1 MDTGWATPQATNEAK
16 LWIWNNRLNGSPTTP
31 VFASCAKSAELIQL
45 GRDYF
50 HAAPSSYA
58 PYTYP
63 HPLRND

>member
-16 LWIWNNRLNGSPTTP
+16 LWIWNNMQEGKPTAP
-31 VFASCAKSAELIQL
+31 QFNSCTKSAELIRL

-50 HAAPSSYA
+50 LAAPSSYT

-63 HPLRND
+63 HPLRNR